1 MSVTVRE
8 RPRRAAPGNGGV
20 PARRAIVRW
29 AWRLLRH
36 EWRQQ
41 LLILALI
48 TVAVAATFVGAA
60 VATNAPPPRGAGFGT
75 AADMATLGPGPD
87 LSAEIAALARRFGRI
102 DVIENETVSVPGSV
116 STYSLRAQNPH
127 GAFGQPMLSLVSGHY
142 PSGTRQVAITS
153 GVASELHLGI
163 GDTWRAGGS
172 ARRVVG
178 IVTNPQNLVDQFAL
192 VAPGQVGA
200 PALVTVLF
208 DAPGV
213 NPSSLG
219 PNVVSRTS
227 AGNTSVINPVTI
239 SLAAVTLGML
249 LIALVSVGGF
259 TVLAQRRLRS
269 IGMLG
274 AQGATDANVALVVST
289 NGCATGI
296 VGAVAGFALGLA
308 GWLAYRP
315 RAEASAH
322 HVIGAFQLPW
332 LVIFVSMALAAL
344 AAFLAAV
351 RPAQAIARVPVVAA
365 LAGRPP
371 ALRRARRW
379 TGPAGVGLIVLAFFL
394 IGLASEQS
402 TSAAAETGSDSGLF
416 LALVAGLIVLCVGV
430 VLFAPTCLA
439 LLARAARRA
448 PIVVRLALRDLA
460 RYRTRSGAALGA
472 ISISVLIA
480 VIICVVA
487 AARFGSALDYVGPNL
502 ASNQLIVYPAAANA
516 QFAGPAGKQHGPQS
530 ASHQDGRLHRRA
542 ARSPGAT
549 VLLISGTRSIP
560 VQVTGAQLAGM
571 AAEARGIAASLGSS
585 DVVQLETTDSYL
597 QRAASGGRN
606 WDGNVYVATPQLLRA
621 YGITAAQ
628 VSPDA
633 DILTMRPGLSSMT
646 QMQLHFGASK
656 GGPPASNAPCA
667 PTTSCLAN
675 PKIQEVTALPSGTS
689 APNTVI
695 TEHAVREL
703 HLTITTAGW
712 LIQTPDP
719 LTAGQISVAQQA
731 AAGARLPRSLV
742 ADSPV
747 GPLALVAT
755 AGLAAQTRDS
765 VPTLAEVADVA
776 SVFGIL
782 LALGIL
788 AMSIGLLRSETASSL
803 RTLTAAGASGA
814 ARRAI
819 SAATAGA
826 LALIGAVVGT
836 AAGYVAAIGFFRTNQ
851 LDTLSSLSSIP
862 AGSLLLILVG
872 MPLAGVVGGWLL
884 AGHEPSAIG
893 RRLLE

>member
-8 RPRRAAPGNGGV
+8 RPGREVPGNGGV

-60 VATNAPPPRGAGFGT
+60 VATNAPPPPGAGFGT
-75 AADMATLGPGPD
+75 AADMVTLGPSPD
-87 LSAEIAALARRFGRI
+87 LSAEVAALASRFGRL
-102 DVIENETVSVPGSV
+102 DVIENETISVRGSV

-142 PSGTRQVAITS
+142 PSGTGQVALTS
-153 GVASELHLGI
+153 GVASELHLSIGGI
-163 GDTWRAGGS
+163 WRAGGS

-178 IVTNPQNLVDQFAL
+178 IVTNPQNLLDEFAL

-213 NPSSLG
+213 NPRSPGL
-219 PNVVSRTS
+219 NVVSRMS
-227 AGNTSVINPVTI
+227 AGNANVINPVTI
-239 SLAAVTLGML
+239 SLAAATLGML

-274 AQGATDANVALVVST
+274 AQGATNASVALVVSA
-289 NGCATGI
+289 NGFATG
-296 VGAVAGFALGLA
+296 VAGAVAGFALGLA
-308 GWLAYRP
+308 AWLAYRP

-332 LVIFVSMALAAL
+332 LVILVSMALAVL

-351 RPAQAIARVPVVAA
+351 RPARAIARLPIVAA

-371 ALRRARRW
+371 APRQARRW
-379 TGPAGVGLIVLAFFL
+379 TAPAGAGLIALAFFL

-402 TSAAAETGSDSGLF
+402 TSAAAEAGNNSMLF
-416 LALVAGLIVLCVGV
+416 LALIAGLIVLCVGV

-439 LLARAARRA
+439 LLARATRRA
-448 PIVVRLALRDLA
+448 PIVARLALRDLA

-480 VIICVVA
+480 VIVCVVA

-502 ASNQLIVYPAAANA
+502 ASNQLIVYPAAPNA
-516 QFAGPAGKQHGPQS
+516 QLGGPPGKQHGPQS
-530 ASHQDGRLHRRA
+530 SDHQNSRPRRVARTQRAS
-542 ARSPGAT
+542 

-560 VQVTGAQLAGM
+560 VQVTGAQLAAM
-571 AAEARGIAASLGSS
+571 AAEARGIAGSLGSS
-585 DVVQLETTDSYL
+585 DIVQLETTDSYL
-597 QRAASGGRN
+597 QRATSGGRN
-606 WDGNVYVATPQLLRA
+606 WDGTVYVATPQLLRA

-633 DILTMRPGLSSMT
+633 DILTMRPGLSGMT
-646 QMQLHFGASK
+646 QMQFHYGASK
-656 GGPPASNAPCA
+656 GGPPGGNTRCA
-667 PTTSCLAN
+667 PATSCLAN

-695 TEHAVREL
+695 TEHAVREF

-712 LIQTPDP
+712 LIQVPDS
-719 LTAGQISVAQQA
+719 LTAGQISAAQHA
-731 AAGARLPRSLV
+731 AAGARLPTRLV
-742 ADSPV
+742 AESPV

-755 AGLAAQTRDS
+755 AGLAVETRDS
-765 VPTLAEVADVA
+765 IPTLAEIADVA
-776 SVFGIL
+776 SFFGIL

-803 RTLTAAGASGA
+803 RTLTAAGASGT

-862 AGSLLLILVG
+862 VASLLLILVG
-872 MPLAGVVGGWLL
+872 MPLAGVIGGWLL
-884 AGHEPSAIG
+884 AAREPSAIG
-893 RRLLE
+893 RRPLD